1 MKTTEIMDRAKFL
14 WYGYTMIFQFD
25 FSNLAYEDA
34 CEVVE
39 YGKTIIAK
47 MPKNY
52 VLTLTNVTNM
62 THDDK
67 FDELAMKLVA
77 HNKPYVLA
85 GAVIGVSGWREI
97 VYRAALLFSGRDNLK
112 LFSQVESAK
121 AWLAGYGEKSFAR
134 TRQFRDRIIQRL

>member
-1 MKTTEIMDRAKFL
+1 MECRVKTTEIMDRAKFL

-25 FSNLAYEDA
+25 FSDLPYQEAR
-34 CEVVE
+34 EVAE

-52 VLTLTNVTNM
+52 VLTLTNVTNVM
-62 THDDK
+62 YDDK
-67 FDELAMKLVA
+67 FNQLAEELAA

-85 GAVIGVSGWREI
+85 GAVIGVPGWREI

-134 TRQFRDRIIQRL
+134 MSQFRIE